1 MKKHFTIDQIQNFI
15 GSILEFRTCTAKY
28 VDDAGVSTE
37 VYKLVRDEDIF
48 YLRIASEGENMSSEA
63 LVHKLLAEKGVKVP
77 KVLCFE
83 DFNKKLGKSYMITGE
98 LVGVPLKKDR
108 KATRKSLIEVGK
120 QLALI
125 NSIPVKGFGWL
136 DRNKPDMQELV
147 GCYSTYEEFALNQER
162 ISNMLDYLVEREV
175 FSYPLSDKYLRY
187 VNDHKDLL
195 AGCDQAYL
203 AHGDF
208 SATHIFFKNGEYVG
222 IIDFGDIRCTSIYH
236 DLAHFYTYNREY
248 FEDVFKGY
256 KAVKKLESGYM
267 SKIEFVAM
275 LFAVGKL
282 WWVAK
287 NIPKKL
293 TSVHPALFLVKSVL
307 KVD

>member
-1 MKKHFTIDQIQNFI
+1 MKKHFTLDQIQDFI
-15 GSILEFRTCTAKY
+15 NNVPDFRACVVKH

-37 VYKLVRDEDIF
+37 VYKLIRDKDVF
-48 YLRIASEGENMSSEA
+48 YLRIADEGENMSSEA
-63 LVHKLLAEKGVKVP
+63 LVHKLLTEKGVKVP
-77 KVLCFE
+77 KVLCCE
-83 DFNKKLGKSYMITGE
+83 DFNKKLGRSYMITSE
-98 LVGVPLKKDR
+98 IVGVPLKKDK
-108 KATRKSLIEVGK
+108 KATRESLLEVGK

-136 DRNKPDMQELV
+136 DRNKPNAQELV

-162 ISNMLDYLVEREV
+162 ISNMLDYLVEKGV
-175 FSYPLSDKYLRY
+175 FSRPLSEKYLCY
-187 VNDHKDLL
+187 VNDNKNLL
-195 AGCDQAYL
+195 ANCDQAYL

-208 SATHIFFKNGEYVG
+208 SIPHIFFQNGEYVG

-248 FEDVFKGY
+248 FEGVLEGY
-256 KAVKKLESGYM
+256 KTVKKLESDCM

-293 TSVHPALFLVKSVL
+293 TSVHPALFLIKSML
-307 KVD
+307 KID